1 MSLKEFISLYLPPF
15 ERILERKIEGKG
27 ELQEALRYALFP
39 GGKRF
44 RPLLVMA
51 STYAVDGKVEDA
63 LEIAVAIEL
72 IHNFTLVH
80 DDLPCMDNDDF
91 RRGKP
96 TVHKKFGEGMAV
108 LVGDALFN
116 LAFQT
121 LSLAPLP
128 ADKKEKIFQLI
139 SSSLGIGGVIEG
151 QVMDIHM
158 GKEEENLEKLKK
170 IYSLKTGALIKASV
184 LCGGV
189 IGNATEE
196 ELSLLRA
203 YGENLG
209 LAFQIMDDVREAE
222 EGKEPPYP
230 DFPALLGIEGARNR
244 GREYGKK
251 AIEAILPFGE
261 RGRILKEM
269 VEWVIR

>member
-1 MSLKEFISLYLPPF
+1 MNLKDFISLYLPPF

-27 ELQEALRYALFP
+27 ELQEAMRYALFP

-51 STYAVDGKVEDA
+51 STYAVNGKVEDS
-63 LEIAVAIEL
+63 LETAVAIEL

-80 DDLPCMDNDDF
+80 DDLPCIDNDDF

-121 LSLAPLP
+121 LSFASLP
-128 ADKKEKIFQLI
+128 AEKKEKIFQLI

-158 GKEEENLEKLKK
+158 GKEENIEKLKK

-184 LCGGV
+184 LSGGV
-189 IGNATEE
+189 IGDANEE
-196 ELSLLRA
+196 ELALLGS

-230 DFPALLGIEGARNR
+230 DFPALLSIEGARNK

-251 AIEAILPFGE
+251 AIEAVRQFGE
-261 RGRILKEM
+261 RGKILKEM